1 MKKTLFIC
9 ILALTATGLHAQNT
23 TASKPVLKNAVDSAS
38 YALGQLVGTNMK
50 GQIPEGL
57 NVEYIMKALESTL
70 NGETQPF
77 EPEVAN
83 EVFGAYS
90 QQLMKAKSEKNSAAG
105 RKFLEDNK
113 KRAGVTTTA
122 SGLQYEVMKKGTG
135 AVSPKASDNVK
146 VHYHGTVIDG
156 TIFDSSVDRG
166 EPITFGLD
174 QVIPGW
180 TEGVQLMHVG
190 DKFKF
195 FIPSELAYGDGSPTP
210 AIPPGSVLI
219 FEVELLEITE

>member
-1 MKKTLFIC
+1 MKKTFFIY
-9 ILALTATGLHAQNT
+9 ILALTATGLNAQNT
-23 TASKPVLKNAVDSAS
+23 SSMPVLNNAVDSAS
-38 YALGQLVGTNMK
+38 YALGQLVGMNMK

-57 NVEYIMKALESTL
+57 NVEFIVKALGSTL
-70 NGETQPF
+70 KGENQIF

-83 EVFGAYS
+83 AVFGSYNES
-90 QQLMKAKSEKNSAAG
+90 LMKAKSAKNSAVG
-105 RKFLEDNK
+105 KKFLEDNK

-122 SGLQYEVMKKGTG
+122 SGLQYEILKKGTG
-135 AVSPKASDNVK
+135 TVSPKATDNVK